1 MTQDFD
7 AYVEGPFSAQDN
19 DYVSAQ
25 RMAFNALLHLSRDK
39 ADPILQWLNSDLPQA
54 QASLKQQH
62 EQDKHEARSVHQS
75 QIRDEQSKFDD
86 HVAHIQSDFQK
97 RMHAVNVDA
106 KRKHDRITLTLKEKQ
121 QSLTREKQEKL
132 LVAEF
137 MSEGTVL
144 KAQQQRKTILDTCVS
159 DQQYLTGMAQE
170 AEALLTSYRRH
181 IDTPDS
187 ELFEAPALGDESAQD
202 MFKQYRE
209 ETQSLLN
216 RLNQLAS
223 ARLFLGMRPALWGLA
238 PVILALLGCGLWIQR
253 SQPTPQAKTIALI
266 ASAAVSLGASLVIG
280 LVLWIKSGQQ
290 IKQLYPAFHEAL
302 YRARV
307 THKAYEHQLNVQAEQ
322 EAEAALH
329 KNQQEIKDIKSHYDQ
344 LIQDVTNTAQA
355 ALKDIKAHNEQSQK
369 QRHIQRDQSMQEAT
383 ALWESTRDNLIREYE
398 ENLKDL
404 ESEYEQASKEL
415 EETHTTNLQ
424 RLTDCWNQNLT
435 AINQMLDRT
444 QQLPPR
450 AIKPFEEL
458 LTPDWSPAQE
468 ACPILRFGELTLDL
482 ATVAPCV
489 LERTQVTLNATGAVT
504 VPALLA
510 FPDACA
516 LLMQSDRQGRSQAID
531 ALRTAM
537 TRLFTC
543 LPPGQVRFSIVD
555 PVGLGENFA
564 GFMHAGDYQES
575 LVGGR
580 IWTET
585 AQIQHQLEDLTQ
597 HMENVIQ
604 KYLRNEFETIEQYN
618 EQAGEL
624 AEPYRF
630 LVIADFPTHF
640 NEECAR
646 RLSSIVHSGAR
657 CGVHTLIAYDTR
669 QELPSG
675 IDPEDIKANSL
686 YLACQDGHFRIQ
698 DPLLRRFPL
707 TLDRPPQEALL
718 TQVMQRVGQA
728 GQACARVEIPFANI
742 TPPPEKTWTLDSRHE
757 LTVPMGRTG
766 ATRLQYANLGRGVS
780 QHMLIAGKT
789 GSGKSTLLHVMITNL
804 ALWYCPDEI
813 ELYLIDFKKGVE
825 FKTYA
830 THRLAHV
837 RAVAIESDREFGLSI
852 LLRLEAEMTHRGN
865 LFRDAGVQDIATY
878 RDTTKQRMPRTVLM
892 VDEFQVFFS
901 EDDKLAQDAAIA
913 LEQLVRQGR
922 AFGIHVI
929 LGSQTLGGAFGLA
942 RSTMGQMAVRIALQ
956 CSEADS
962 QLILDDDNVA
972 ARYLSRPG
980 EAIYND
986 ASGRIEGNSPFQVAW
1001 LSDAARDEAL
1011 ASLTDRMAGQT
1022 MPLEPLIVFEGNQ
1035 PAQIEDNRDLAAAL
1049 TSAQSGALAQATSP
1063 SVWLGSPVTIK
1074 APVSMTFKRQSGAN
1088 GLIIGQR
1095 DDVVTHM
1102 LSIGLI
1108 SLATQLPREGTRFV
1122 LMDSTPEDSQLD
1134 NTLDRVIPC
1143 LPQTCEQ
1150 VTMRQ
1155 VPEIIAELAAIT
1167 DQRVQAD
1174 EHSAPGIFVLING
1187 LHRYRMLRRSDDQFS
1202 FSMDADAAATPST
1215 QLATLLREGPG
1226 VGIHCIVW
1234 ADTLANIERCMD
1246 RQTLKEFDYRILF
1259 QMSAADS
1266 SHLIDSTS
1274 ANQLGFH
1281 RALLYSE
1288 EQGGIEK
1295 FRPYADI
1302 TDAWLENARQ
1312 QLR

>member
-7 AYVEGPFSAQDN
+7 AYVQGPFSAQDN
-19 DYVSAQ
+19 DTMSDQ
-25 RMAFNALLHLSRDK
+25 RMAFNALLHLSTDK
-39 ADPILQWLNSDLPQA
+39 AEPILRQLNVDLPEA
-54 QASLKQQH
+54 QASVKQQY
-62 EQDKHEARSVHQS
+62 EQDRQAAESVHES
-75 QIRDEQSKFDD
+75 QIQEEHNRFDEQA
-86 HVAHIQSDFQK
+86 AHIQSDFQK

-106 KRKHDRITLTLKEKQ
+106 KRKHDRVAGALKDRQK
-121 QSLTREKQEKL
+121 SLAREKQEKL

-137 MSEGTVL
+137 MGEGTVL
-144 KAQQQRKTILDTCVS
+144 KAQQTRKTIIDTCVA
-159 DQQYLTGMAQE
+159 DQQALTRMAQE
-170 AEALLTSYRRH
+170 AEALLTSYRRN
-181 IDTPDS
+181 IEAPDS
-187 ELFEAPALGDESAQD
+187 EHFEPPAPQD
-202 MFKQYRE
+202 QSPQETFNQYRE
-209 ETQSLLN
+209 ETQALFA

-223 ARLFLGMRPALWGLA
+223 ARMFLGMRPALWGLA
-238 PVILALLGCGLWIQR
+238 PVALALLGCGLWIQQ
-253 SQPTPQAKTIALI
+253 SQPSTQTRIIALI
-266 ASAAVSLGASLVIG
+266 ASAVVSLGASLGIG
-280 LVLWIKSGQQ
+280 LVLWIKSGQK

-307 THKAYEHQLNVQAEQ
+307 TRKTYENQLNVQAEQ
-322 EAEAALH
+322 EAATAQQA
-329 KNQQEIKDIKSHYDQ
+329 NQKEVQEVKSHYDQ
-344 LIQDVTNTAQA
+344 LIQDVTKTAQA
-355 ALKDIKAHNEQSQK
+355 ALQDIKTHNEQSQK
-369 QRHIQRDQSMQEAT
+369 QRHIQRDQSMREAT
-383 ALWESTRDNLIREYE
+383 SLWESTRDSLTREHQDNLT
-398 ENLKDL
+398 DL
-404 ESEYEQASKEL
+404 ESEYQRALAEL
-415 EETHTTNLQ
+415 EETHAANLQ
-424 RLTDCWNQNLT
+424 RLTDCWNENLT
-435 AINQMLDRT
+435 AINRMLDHM
-444 QQLPPR
+444 QQLPRR
-450 AIKPFEEL
+450 AIEPFESL
-458 LTPDWSPAQE
+458 LTPDWSPAAE
-468 ACPILRFGELTLDL
+468 ACPILRFGAWHMDLTR
-482 ATVAPCV
+482 VAPCV
-489 LERTQVTLNATGAVT
+489 LERTQVSLNAQGTVT

-516 LLMQSDRQGRSQAID
+516 LLMQSDRQGRTEAID
-531 ALRTAM
+531 TLRTVM

-543 LPPGQVRFSIVD
+543 LPPGQVRFSIID

-585 AQIQHQLEDLTQ
+585 AQIQHQLEELTQ

-618 EQAGEL
+618 TQAGEL

-657 CGVHTLIAYDTR
+657 CGVHTLIAHDTR
-669 QELPSG
+669 QELPPG
-675 IDPEDIKANSL
+675 IDPEDIQANSL
-686 YLACQDGHFRIQ
+686 HLVCQDGPFQVQ
-698 DPLLRRFPL
+698 DPLLKQFAV

-718 TQVMQRVGQA
+718 TQVMQEVGKG

-742 TPPPEKTWTLDSRHE
+742 TPSSEQTWTLDSRHE
-757 LTVPMGRTG
+757 LAVAMGRTG

-804 ALWYCPDEI
+804 ALWYSPDEI

-830 THRLAHV
+830 THKLAHV

-865 LFRDAGVQDIATY
+865 LFRDAGVQDIAAY
-878 RDTTKQRMPRTVLM
+878 RDKTDQRMPRTVLM

-1001 LSDAARDEAL
+1001 LSDDIRDQAL
-1011 ASLTDRMAGQT
+1011 TSLTHRVTDQPLA
-1022 MPLEPLIVFEGNQ
+1022 LEPLIVFEGNQ
-1035 PAQIEDNRDLAAAL
+1035 PAHIEDNRDLAEAL
-1049 TSAQSGALAQATSP
+1049 TQIDAVTQAMRP
-1063 SVWLGSPVTIK
+1063 NFWLGSPVTIK
-1074 APVSMTFKRQSGAN
+1074 APVAMTFKRQSGAN
-1088 GLIIGQR
+1088 GLIVGQR

-1102 LSIGLI
+1102 LSIGLL
-1108 SLATQLPREGTRFV
+1108 SLATQLPKEGTRFII
-1122 LMDSTPEDSQLD
+1122 LDSTPEDSLLD

-1143 LPQTCEQ
+1143 LPQTCEPI
-1150 VTMRQ
+1150 TLRQ
-1155 VPEIIAELAAIT
+1155 VPEIMTDLTALI

-1174 EHSAPGIFVLING
+1174 EHQSPAIFVVING
-1187 LHRYRMLRRSDDQFS
+1187 LHRYRLLRRSDDDFS
-1202 FSMDADAAATPST
+1202 FSADADAPANPSA
-1215 QLATLLREGPG
+1215 QLGTLLRDGPG
-1226 VGIHCIVW
+1226 VGVHCLAW
-1234 ADTLANIERCMD
+1234 ADTLANIERCID
-1246 RQTLKEFDYRILF
+1246 RQTLKEFDYRVLF

-1266 SHLIDSTS
+1266 SHLIDSTA
-1274 ANQLGFH
+1274 ANSLGFH

-1295 FRPYADI
+1295 FRPYADV
-1302 TDAWLENARQ
+1302 TEAWLEKARQ